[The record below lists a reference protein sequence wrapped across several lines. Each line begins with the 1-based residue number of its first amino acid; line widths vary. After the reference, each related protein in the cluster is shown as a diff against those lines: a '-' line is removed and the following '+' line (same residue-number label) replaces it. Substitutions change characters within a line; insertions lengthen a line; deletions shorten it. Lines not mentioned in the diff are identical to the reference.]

1 MTSLLRKCR
10 VVPIQFVL
18 AGAVLLI
25 YIIYSQQPEKVNL
38 ESKWAE
44 LRDEE
49 LKKYSSAKEVGLD
62 FVRKTGR
69 MGDKIEDLSEKALE
83 RMNLIQLTVAVHSF
97 LDNADVMCKRR
108 IRMGSL
114 SAGGWE
120 ICDDDLV
127 RPKEPPC
134 LVYSFGSVEHF
145 AFEDDISRV
154 YGCEVHSFQVDMAW
168 DDYNRSNL
176 IYVHPFGVGKYTED
190 NPEGKELYTFG
201 DIRTILSHK
210 KRNIDVVK
218 LDIQYMEWSA
228 MQEMVEEDELDN
240 VKQVLV
246 EYHIGSDPTEDKLR
260 RMLRILRGMSEA
272 GFRKFYVH
280 KCEKSSYHHP
290 NYPVIRS
297 KCYDIHYLN
306 ENFLKRK
313 DKKPALDE
321 EDEEEEEETD
331 DEVEESQKGEE
342 KKVVAG
348 AKKKIVEDEDDE
360 EETEEVVKGKK
371 EEEDDEE

>member
-1 MTSLLRKCR
+1 MANLLRKCR

-18 AGAVLLI
+18 AGAALLI
-25 YIIYSQQPEKVNL
+25 YIIYSQRPEKVNL

-49 LKKYSSAKEVGLD
+49 LKKYASVREVGLE

-69 MGDKIEDLSEKALE
+69 VGNNIEDLGEKTLD
-83 RMNLIQLTVAVHSF
+83 RMNLTQLMVAVHSF

-114 SAGGWE
+114 SDGGWE

-127 RPKEPPC
+127 RPKQPPC

-168 DDYNRSNL
+168 DDYNRSDL

-218 LDIQYMEWSA
+218 LDIQYAEWSA

-240 VKQVLV
+240 VRQVLV
-246 EYHIGSDPTEDKLR
+246 EYHIGSDPTEEKLR

-280 KCEKSSYHHP
+280 KCEKGSYHHP
-290 NYPVIRS
+290 NFPVVRS

-306 ENFLKRK
+306 ENFLKKR
-313 DKKPALDE
+313 DKKPKLEE
-321 EDEEEEEETD
+321 EDEEEEDTEE
-331 DEVEESQKGEE
+331 EEEEE
-342 KKVVAG
+342 KG
-348 AKKKIVEDEDDE
+348 GSDEKKTKKQVEDEDRE
-360 EETEEVVKGKK
+360 E
-371 EEEDDEE
+371 EEEDEGKRKKEREEEDE

>member
-1 MTSLLRKCR
+1 MPCVFIVTSDLELLSFFT
-10 VVPIQFVL
+10 V
-18 AGAVLLI
+18 
-25 YIIYSQQPEKVNL
+25 
-38 ESKWAE
+38 
-44 LRDEE
+44 
-49 LKKYSSAKEVGLD
+49 KKYSTAREVGLD

-69 MGDKIEDLSEKALE
+69 VGAKIEDLSEKVLN
-83 RMNLIQLTVAVHSF
+83 RMNITQLMVAVHSF
-97 LDNADVMCKRR
+97 LDNADVMCSRR

-114 SAGGWE
+114 SDGGWE

-127 RPKEPPC
+127 RPKKPPC
-134 LVYSFGSVEHF
+134 LVYSFGSVQHF

-154 YGCEVHSFQVDMAW
+154 YGCEVHSFQVDMGW

-190 NPEGKELYTFG
+190 NPEGQELYTFG

-218 LDIQYMEWSA
+218 LDIQYAEWLA
-228 MQEMVEEDELDN
+228 MQEMIEEDELDN
-240 VKQVLV
+240 VRQVLV
-246 EYHIGSDPTEDKLR
+246 EYHIGSEPTEDKLR

-280 KCEKSSYHHP
+280 KCEKGSYHHP
-290 NYPVIRS
+290 NFPVVRS

-313 DKKPALDE
+313 DKKPKLEEDDEE
-321 EDEEEEEETD
+321 EDEEEEEEEEEEAD
-331 DEVEESQKGEE
+331 SGERKKMVVE
-342 KKVVAG
+342 
-348 AKKKIVEDEDDE
+348 EDEDEENEKE
-360 EETEEVVKGKK
+360 EEEESDKGKK
-371 EEEDDEE
+371 DTEEDDE